1 MRWFSFFVSL
11 AGSIAAGALGMAWLR
26 AGLSRSSGPLSWGG
40 HTMELGAYAL
50 LGALVFG
57 CLAGLLILR
66 QRGRYAAPLLLAC
79 GLLPGLIEPKAFVVT
94 FVLVLAA
101 FLPTGAK
108 SKRGNHVPE
117 SGRRALN

>member
-11 AGSIAAGALGMAWLR
+11 AGSIASGALGLSWLR
-26 AGLSRSSGPLSWGG
+26 AGLTRSTGPLSWGG

-50 LGALVFG
+50 LAALVFG

-66 QRGRYAAPLLLAC
+66 GRTRYAAPLLLAC

-101 FLPTGAK
+101 FLPTGSK
-108 SKRGNHVPE
+108 SERRNDVAEP
-117 SGRRALN
+117 GRRALN